1 MEIERRIP
9 NILITGTPGTGKST
23 ISKLLSEYVDDLR
36 HYDVGKLVTDQK
48 LYKDWNEKYDL
59 PEFDDDLVIDFL
71 EPLI

>member
-71 EPLI
+71 EP